1 MLVRLDNVQRRK
13 KKKRGDASR
22 SNPPDVEE
30 DLQVAGAPP
39 ALVGAGGDGLAVCDT
54 EPTASQQTTKN
65 KKKKKKK
72 KSHRQ
77 FEVKISTSDAEADT
91 VKDRF
96 WRNLDEGVLPE
107 ELYQTDLYSGVGS
120 QFDDSDKLNIILI
133 L

>member
-1 MLVRLDNVQRRK
+1 MRLDNVQRRK

-30 DLQVAGAPP
+30 DLQVAVAPP

-54 EPTASQQTTKN
+54 EPTASQQTTTNK

-96 WRNLDEGVLPE
+96 WLNLDEGLLPE
-107 ELYQTDLYSGVGS
+107 ELYQTDLYSGVRS
-120 QFDDSDKLNIILI
+120 QLDSSSDKLNIILI
-133 L
+133 P

>member
-1 MLVRLDNVQRRK
+1 MRLDNVQRRK

-30 DLQVAGAPP
+30 DLQVAVAPP

-54 EPTASQQTTKN
+54 EPTASQQTTTN

-96 WRNLDEGVLPE
+96 WLNLDEGLLPE
-107 ELYQTDLYSGVGS
+107 ELYQTDLYSGVRS
-120 QFDDSDKLNIILI
+120 QLDSSSDKLNIILI
-133 L
+133 P